1 MTMFQSV
8 LGKIFL
14 LFERIEVKAIRLFVL
29 GNERVKK
36 GLDKPLVC
44 ETVIAFFCQDDMV

>member
-1 MTMFQSV
+1 MFQSV

-36 GLDKPLVC
+36 GLR
-44 ETVIAFFCQDDMV
+44 